1 MNVVALFG
9 TRLVHRVP
17 CIVGFSRRLCDYSS
31 DGDAM
36 DNGFQFIEEPIKRT
50 WGDSGS
56 DSVDS
61 QVEMRWSARRQDWL
75 DAERVIE
82 VLRQD
87 GPGVDTKAA
96 LTELHVKVSWHL
108 VREVLVGILRSV
120 SVNYENKA
128 RWAKL
133 GYKFFVWS
141 GQQENYRHSTNSY
154 NLIMKIFAN
163 CDEFMAMWRLVE
175 EMTDN
180 GFPTTART
188 FNILILTC
196 REAGLA
202 RRVVD
207 RFVQSKTFNYRPFKH
222 SYNAILYSLLGVR
235 HYGLIE
241 WLYQKM
247 LAQGL
252 HPDVLTYN
260 VVMCAKYRMG
270 ELGDVWRLV
279 DEMVRNGFSP
289 DFHTYNIILHALGKA
304 NKPLAAHKLLNHM
317 REEGIDPCVLH
328 YTTLMDGLS
337 KAGNLEACEGFFDE
351 MMKNGCWP
359 DVVCYT
365 VIIMGYVVA
374 GELQKA
380 EVMFDD
386 MITKGQLPNV
396 FTYNSMIS
404 GYCMAGKYKEACSML
419 NEMEAKDGREGEIC
433 PSSFKVNGTEE
444 KLKCWILYLETSFGK
459 ARAAMKILMMIVTSD
474 KNDQGAE
481 EIPEEDVIK
490 LTRRRMK
497 LYELKCKMDKRRTK
511 IVDVDPVEYNKMKE
525 SDLFYRDSSS
535 LQYGKKIDRMVKELK
550 DCDEN
555 HKSFGRRREF
565 QEENDIDS
573 INDRNDHFNKKI
585 ERAFGIYTLDIIL
598 AVA

>member
-459 ARAAMKILMMIVTSD
+459 ARAAMKNSFKPQKVVMLRPVYILRHEV
-474 KNDQGAE
+474 K
-481 EIPEEDVIK
+481 DV
-490 LTRRRMK
+490 LLERP
-497 LYELKCKMDKRRTK
+497 DF
-511 IVDVDPVEYNKMKE
+511 DD
-525 SDLFYRDSSS
+525 DS
-535 LQYGKKIDRMVKELK
+535 
-550 DCDEN
+550 
-555 HKSFGRRREF
+555 HK
-565 QEENDIDS
+565 
-573 INDRNDHFNKKI
+573 
-585 ERAFGIYTLDIIL
+585 
-598 AVA
+598 